1 MTLVTRT
8 GEVLSTSGAAQRQAR
23 AIEEGGQA
31 IGMAFPSVPG
41 FKGQGWSTQET
52 MMIVRWLFDSPA
64 AWDQAMSTAREYPGN
79 PHTVADTLHEH
90 LVPRS
95 ELDAIVTAGGDPARV
110 NWLEIAHELIERRA
124 DPLPAQEHAGSISG
138 QLDLAADAAVAPAAM
153 KPPGIPVPAS
163 PAAISMFT
171 AHRVNSILHQIAHA
185 TERMQA
191 AKAAAGDLRAYH
203 VTHIAEH
210 LGRALDSAHELTV
223 NLREHY
229 PAEAAELEA
238 VKQTVGLA
246 KAVSPTAK
254 AVTTA
259 HLLETTLHELTHASL
274 HAQAMGKDTPDGD
287 EWAFDADH
295 CDKHLA
301 GAVEHAGKIWEH
313 LHDNYPAESKWLTGI
328 AEITRPDEAQQ
339 HAQTISGQLDL
350 ASLHGRHIPGTAF
363 TYRHDWKLRL
373 PGGLPLVNF
382 KRFNDKYPQWMIDR
396 DKARSAAQA
405 TGEEHIR
412 AAAARASRTP
422 SERKREATIPVAQTR
437 QLTPEARDALAR
449 NRTMQARARLAAGSS
464 LLAGKKPA
472 AAQRAYSREAPGYAP
487 PESILPS
494 RSGPAGPPALAGI
507 SRARA
512 EAAMP
517 DPDPRTDPALAALA
531 APGADRDALQ
541 KYIAAQVGIQVAEQM
556 KQVTAKQAGDLKA
569 AMAEMHKQ
577 QQETI
582 ALIRKGQQTGNEDDA
597 TDLRKHTVMN
607 TLFAI
612 GGVGVAAAGIMTGTG
627 PIMAALVAGIVPL
640 VQVIHD
646 YARNLG

>member
-1 MTLVTRT
+1 VEMFHGTKALDRAASIKAHGLTAERYGGEHPYNVLTKSKDEAGYFAGAHGAVVTVHVPADKVDEYTRT
-8 GEVLSTSGAAQRQAR
+8 S
-23 AIEEGGQA
+23 
-31 IGMAFPSVPG
+31 P
-41 FKGQGWSTQET
+41 QG
-52 MMIVRWLFDSPA
+52 L
-64 AWDQAMSTAREYPGN
+64 TA
-79 PHTVADTLHEH
+79 LKK
-90 LVPRS
+90 
-95 ELDAIVTAGGDPARV
+95 
-110 NWLEIAHELIERRA
+110 
-124 DPLPAQEHAGSISG
+124 PLPPSMIHKVESIDTGAELAGTITG
-138 QLDLAADAAVAPAAM
+138 QL
-153 KPPGIPVPAS
+153 
-163 PAAISMFT
+163 
-171 AHRVNSILHQIAHA
+171 
-185 TERMQA
+185 
-191 AKAAAGDLRAYH
+191 
-203 VTHIAEH
+203 
-210 LGRALDSAHELTV
+210 LD
-223 NLREHY
+223 
-229 PAEAAELEA
+229 
-238 VKQTVGLA
+238 LA

-254 AVTTA
+254 AVTLA

-274 HAQAMGKDTPDGD
+274 HAQAMGKDTPGGD

-295 CDKHLA
+295 CASHLE

-313 LHDNYPAESKWLTGI
+313 LHDNYPAEGRWLTGI
-328 AEITRPDEAQQ
+328 AEITHPDEAQQ
-339 HAQTISGQLDL
+339 HAGTISGQLDL
-350 ASLHGRHIPGTAF
+350 ASINGHHVPHTAY

-412 AAAARASRTP
+412 EAAARASRTP
-422 SERKREATIPVAQTR
+422 LERKREATIPVAQTR

-569 AMAEMHKQ
+569 AVAEMHKQ

-582 ALIRKGQQTGNEDDA
+582 ALIRKGQQAGNEDDA

>member
-1 MTLVTRT
+1 MLTEAGLPGWFPEDFQCDPALLAAAEEAPMTLVTST
-8 GEVLSTSGAAQRQAR
+8 GEVLSTSGAAQRQLR
-23 AIEEGGQA
+23 GGA
-31 IGMAFPSVPG
+31 LG
-41 FKGQGWSTQET
+41 
-52 MMIVRWLFDSPA
+52 
-64 AWDQAMSTAREYPGN
+64 
-79 PHTVADTLHEH
+79 
-90 LVPRS
+90 
-95 ELDAIVTAGGDPARV
+95 
-110 NWLEIAHELIERRA
+110 
-124 DPLPAQEHAGSISG
+124 
-138 QLDLAADAAVAPAAM
+138 LAADAAVAPAAM
-153 KPPGIPVPAS
+153 RLPGIPVPDN
-163 PAAISMFT
+163 PAAVSMFT
-171 AHRVNSILHQIAHA
+171 AHRVNSILHQVAHA
-185 TERMQA
+185 VERMQA
-191 AKAAAGDLRAYH
+191 AKAASGDLRKYH

-210 LGRALDSAHELTV
+210 LKRALDSGHELTV
-223 NLREHY
+223 NIREHY
-229 PAEAAELEA
+229 PAEAAELER
-238 VKQTVGLA
+238 VKDTVGLA
-246 KAVSPTAK
+246 IAVSATAK
-254 AVTTA
+254 SVTTA

-274 HAQAMGKDTPDGD
+274 HAQAMGKDTPGGD

-295 CDKHLA
+295 CESHLE

-328 AEITRPDEAQQ
+328 AEITHPDEAQQ

-350 ASLHGRHIPGTAF
+350 ASINGHHVPHTNF
-363 TYRHDWKLRL
+363 TYRHDWELRV
-373 PGGLPLVNF
+373 PGVGVPLVNF

-412 AAAARASRTP
+412 AAATRASRTP
-422 SERKREATIPVAQTR
+422 SERKREATIHSARTR

-449 NRTMQARARLAAGSS
+449 NQTMQARARLAAGSS
-464 LLAGKKPA
+464 LLAGKNPA
-472 AAQRAYSREAPGYAP
+472 DAQRAYSREAPGYAP

-569 AMAEMHKQ
+569 AVAEMHKQ

-582 ALIRKGQQTGNEDDA
+582 ALIRKGQQEGNEDDA